1 MANVDA
7 PNGLTPIRHLTGGTI
22 RMNEYAIDNATAAAI
37 FSGDTVELL
46 GTGYIKVGTATS
58 AQILGVFA
66 GCRYR
71 NAAGEIVYSK
81 YWPAAQATLGD
92 EDAVGYVYDD
102 PNIVFA
108 AQTVSGTAAT
118 FNMVG
123 AFWDLTATAGSTST
137 GRSNQ
142 EINVGAS
149 AQDTFRIIG
158 LVDKPGN
165 SWLEHAEVEVVIN
178 DHAFSKLAGVAI

>member
-1 MANVDA
+1 
-7 PNGLTPIRHLTGGTI
+7 
-22 RMNEYAIDNATAAAI
+22 
-37 FSGDTVELL
+37 
-46 GTGYIKVGTATS
+46 
-58 AQILGVFA
+58 
-66 GCRYR
+66 
-71 NAAGEIVYSK
+71 
-81 YWPAAQATLGD
+81 
-92 EDAVGYVYDD
+92 
-102 PNIVFA
+102 
-108 AQTVSGTAAT
+108 
-118 FNMVG
+118 MVG